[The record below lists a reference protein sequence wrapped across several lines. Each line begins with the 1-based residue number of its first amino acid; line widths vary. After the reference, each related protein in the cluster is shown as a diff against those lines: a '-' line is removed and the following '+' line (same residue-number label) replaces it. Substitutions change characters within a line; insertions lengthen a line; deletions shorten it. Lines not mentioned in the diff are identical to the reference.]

1 MTKALPP
8 VLVPRA
14 KKYSEVRGYL
24 NRFHSASHLISDI
37 EKYVNLI
44 LQNIL
49 VFLKFYQ
56 RVRDVDIKRLAF
68 DQRLQ

>member
-1 MTKALPP
+1 MTKALLP
-8 VLVPRA
+8 VLVPRT
-14 KKYSEVRGYL
+14 KKYSEVRGCL
-24 NRFHSASHLISDI
+24 NKFYSASRLISDI
-37 EKYVNLI
+37 EKKVNLI

-49 VFLKFYQ
+49 VFLFYQ